1 MRSHEL
7 AQMLLAQPDVEL
19 LMQEDP
25 AGNGYRKLSSVD
37 FDIAVQIDGR
47 DIEVFSTNDGASDHC
62 MDDDEWLDVQSTGAG
77 YAVLYP

>member
-25 AGNGYRKLSSVD
+25 EGNGYRKLSSVA
-37 FDIAVQIDGR
+37 FDIAVRIDGR
-47 DIEVFSTNDGASDHC
+47 EIEVFCTGDDADDHC
-62 MDDDEWLDVQSTGAG
+62 LEEDEWTELQVTGAG